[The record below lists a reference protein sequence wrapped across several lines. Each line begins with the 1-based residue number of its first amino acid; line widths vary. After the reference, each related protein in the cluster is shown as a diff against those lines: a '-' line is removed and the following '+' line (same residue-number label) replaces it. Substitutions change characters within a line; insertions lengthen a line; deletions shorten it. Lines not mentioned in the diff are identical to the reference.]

1 MILFVCSQGKKR
13 SRTAEVL
20 ALLGGVQARS
30 CGTDS
35 DALAPITPALVW
47 AADTIICME
56 QAHAKKVR
64 KYMAAEGKVVFSLG
78 IADEWEPFE
87 PLLIE
92 RLVSFV
98 RHRME
103 NEQLANAMALGADRL
118 QALGLN
124 FFGGM
129 TSDVATSFP

>member
-20 ALLGGVQARS
+20 ALMGGVQARC
-30 CGTDS
+30 CGTDA
-35 DALAPITPALVW
+35 DALAPITNGLLL

-56 QAHAKKVR
+56 QVHARKVR
-64 KYMAAEGKVVFSLG
+64 EYMGAEGKVVFSLG

-92 RLVSFV
+92 RLISFV
-98 RHRME
+98 RHRMDNVE
-103 NEQLANAMALGADRL
+103 LAEALAVGAERL
-118 QALGLN
+118 QILGLN
-124 FFGGM
+124 FFGGNN
-129 TSDVATSFP
+129 DVANSFP